1 MDKYTDLIEQAA
13 RRIKKG
19 RHVVAFTGAGI
30 SVESGI
36 PSFRGKDG
44 LWSRYD
50 PKFVEIGYFMQH
62 PVESWEVL
70 REVFFRQMLQ
80 ACPNAAHQ
88 VLAHW
93 EKQGLLKAVITQNI
107 DNLHQEAGSRYV
119 IEYHGNSRT
128 LECVRCKKVKK
139 AQLEDLETIPPR
151 CNCGGILKPGFVFFG
166 EEIPPAAASAAF
178 HEASVCDVMLVIGT
192 TGSVM
197 PANMIPVYASRSGAF
212 IIEVNPEPG
221 EFTHTIV
228 NLYLPLKAGE
238 ALSAIDRFMAQ
249 SAG

>member
-1 MDKYTDLIEQAA
+1 MDKYEDLIVQAA
-13 RRIKKG
+13 RRIEKG
-19 RHVVAFTGAGI
+19 RYVVAYTGAGI

-50 PKFVEIGYFMQH
+50 PRFVEIDYFLRH
-62 PVESWEVL
+62 PGESWELL
-70 REVFFRQMLQ
+70 REVFFRQMLHAQ
-80 ACPNAAHQ
+80 PNAAHQ
-88 VLAHW
+88 VLARW
-93 EKQGLLKAVITQNI
+93 EQRGLLKAVITQNI
-107 DNLHQEAGSRYV
+107 DNLHQEAGSRRV

-128 LECVRCKKVKK
+128 LECQRCKKVKK
-139 AQLEDLETIPPR
+139 VTPEDLEEIPPR
-151 CNCGGILKPGFVFFG
+151 CSCGGILKPGFVFFG

-197 PANMIPVYASRSGAF
+197 PANMIPIYASRSHAY
-212 IIEVNPEPG
+212 IIEINPEPG
-221 EFTHTIV
+221 EFTYSIV
-228 NLYLPLKAGE
+228 QLYLPLKAGE
-238 ALSAIDRFMAQ
+238 ALTAIDQQIYQ